1 VAALAASPVANA
13 ATFTVSNL
21 NDNGAGSL
29 RDALASANADA
40 AADVITFQ
48 SGLTGTIALTTGQLY
63 IGESVDLQGPGPSVI
78 TVSGEGSSRV
88 FYLYDPDVD
97 LDVRIAGLTITD
109 GLAAI
114 GAGVVNFGENL
125 TLDDVVITGNFAQGS
140 GAGLWTD
147 SPNGGLTITDSTISG
162 NVAASD
168 GGGIYLY
175 NATGPVLIENSVI
188 TGNQANNDG
197 GGIYFYD
204 PTGGVTIRDTE
215 ISDNSAAF
223 GGGVFLYVSDGQFLI
238 ERSTISGN
246 DAQYGGGIF
255 FYTPGDAILIENS
268 TISGNDATGGN
279 GGGIFFYAL
288 YNGMTLNFTTVTGN
302 TATTSGGGI
311 FVEYGTAVVNNSIVA
326 QNTSPTPTEYDFGA
340 GAGGSFDISYS
351 AFGDS
356 GPQMNLITGN
366 LPATD
371 PQLGPLAD
379 NGGPT
384 LTHRPALT
392 SLVVNAADPSIGPPP
407 STDQRGEP
415 RFYPTRAD
423 MGAVELVGGVI
434 QFNPTTYSVAENAG
448 SVTLTVVRDVGPD
461 AATVSYTTN
470 AGTATPGA
478 GNDYTTTGGTLTFA
492 PGDLSETI
500 NVPIL
505 DDTANE
511 GSEQFTATL
520 SNPSADATIG
530 AGNPATVTITDFE
543 EGQIVFASPTYSVN
557 ETGST
562 VTLTVNRINGSNG
575 SASVV
580 YFTSPGSASFNTDY
594 QTAFGTLSWADGDA
608 TPRTIVVDIVDDSVV
623 EGNEDFAVSLGSP
636 IGASVGT
643 PGSATVTIID
653 DPAGTAEFSVAA
665 INTTEE
671 AGSVTVTVTRTGG
684 TEGPLTV
691 NYATANGTAVTPSD
705 YLPASGSVTFP
716 AGSAAPQTFTITL
729 IDDNVNEGAEMFTAN
744 LTGANV
750 GAQSTVTINLAASD
764 ANIPGVPTLSWFG
777 RIFLTLMSALAG
789 LYVIVRNRFSVFLL
803 GMLLLGIVAAPSLS
817 AATTTAARR
826 NENGGKFSGTV
837 QSATSVG
844 GNLVLTMTGG
854 VSITI
859 PQNVTTIIDSRG
871 GKPKN
876 ASLKDV
882 IAGTHIVV
890 KMRTDPQGNIK
901 SAKIKIK
908 A

>member
-1 VAALAASPVANA
+1 MREKIVGLGVAALAASPVANA

-63 IGESVDLQGPGPSVI
+63 IGESVDIQGPGPSVI

-88 FYLYDPDVD
+88 FYLYDPDAT

-125 TLDDVVITGNFAQGS
+125 TLDDVVITENFAQGS
-140 GAGLWTD
+140 GAGLWSD

-162 NVAASD
+162 NEAASD

-188 TGNQANNDG
+188 TGNSALSDG

-215 ISDNSAAF
+215 ISNNHAAF
-223 GGGVFLYVSDGQFLI
+223 GGGVFLYRSDGEFVI

-246 DAQYGGGIF
+246 DALFGGGFF
-255 FYTPGDAILIENS
+255 FYTPNDAILIENS
-268 TISGNDATGGN
+268 TISGNDATSGS
-279 GGGIFFYAL
+279 GGGIYFYAL
-288 YNGMTLNFTTVTGN
+288 YNGMTINFTTITGN
-302 TATTSGGGI
+302 TAAGDGGGI
-311 FVEYGTAVVNNSIVA
+311 YVQNGTAVVTNSIVA
-326 QNTSPTPTEYDFGA
+326 QNTSPQPTEYDFGS
-340 GAGGSFDISYS
+340 GETGSFDISFS

-356 GPQMNLITGN
+356 GPHMNLIAGN

-392 SLVVNAADPSIGPPP
+392 SPVLNAADPSVVPPP

-423 MGAVELVGGVI
+423 MGSVELVGGVI
-434 QFNPTTYSVAENAG
+434 QFNPTTYSVAENGG

-461 AATVSYTTN
+461 AATVDYTTN
-470 AGTATPGA
+470 PGTATPGA
-478 GNDYTTTGGTLTFA
+478 GNDYTTTSGTLTFA

-500 NVPIL
+500 NIPIV
-505 DDTANE
+505 DDAAVE

-575 SASVV
+575 AASVM
-580 YFTSPGSASFNTDY
+580 YSTSPGTASFNTDY
-594 QTAFGTLSWADGDA
+594 QTAAGTLSWADGDA
-608 TPRTIVVDIVDDSVV
+608 TPRTIVIDIVDDSVV
-623 EGNEDFAVSLGSP
+623 EGDEDFAVSLGSP
-636 IGASVGT
+636 TGATIGS
-643 PGSATVTIID
+643 PGGAIVTIID

-665 INTTEE
+665 VNTTEE

-691 NYATANGTAVTPSD
+691 NYATANGSAVTPSD

-716 AGSAAPQTFTITL
+716 AGSADPQTFTITL

-789 LYVIVRNRFSVFLL
+789 LYVMVRNRFSVFLV
-803 GMLLLGIVAAPSLS
+803 GMLLLGIVAAPPLS
-817 AATTTAARR
+817 AATGRR
-826 NENGGKFSGTV
+826 SENGGKFSGTV
-837 QSATSVG
+837 QSATSLG
-844 GNLVLTMTGG
+844 GDLMLTMAGG
-854 VSITI
+854 LSITI
-859 PQNVTTIIDSRG
+859 PQ
-871 GKPKN
+871 
-876 ASLKDV
+876 
-882 IAGTHIVV
+882 
-890 KMRTDPQGNIK
+890 
-901 SAKIKIK
+901 
-908 A
+908 